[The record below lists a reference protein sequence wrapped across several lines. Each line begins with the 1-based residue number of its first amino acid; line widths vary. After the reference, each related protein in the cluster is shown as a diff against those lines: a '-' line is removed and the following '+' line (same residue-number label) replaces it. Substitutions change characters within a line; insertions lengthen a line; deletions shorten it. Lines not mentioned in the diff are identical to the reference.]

1 MGRGS
6 RTEKKLEALEKG
18 QSEHYDMLKEI
29 RHILRRMNT
38 SRSRSPVVRRRS
50 PERKRTHDNGGDME
64 EGQVPASSS
73 SSKQQR
79 IVDPRG
85 IYISFDKKD
94 TFKDKQWISDWAQD
108 TFGLVERVVTDNAN
122 KHWAIVVFREA
133 SVADVALKFDC
144 SGMGFKIK
152 PKIDTLKSS
161 N

>member
-18 QSEHYDMLKEI
+18 QSEQYDMLKEI
-29 RHILRRMNT
+29 RHILRRMDN
-38 SRSRSPVVRRRS
+38 SRSRSPVVRRKS
-50 PERKRTHDNGGDME
+50 PERKRTHDNGGGNDME
-64 EGQVPASSS
+64 EGQVLASSF
-73 SSKQQR
+73 KQQR
-79 IVDPRG
+79 VVDPRG

-133 SVADVALKFDC
+133 SVAEVALKFDC
-144 SGMGFKIK
+144 TGMGFKIK